1 MGKIKTIVKRDGREA
16 KFEREKIV
24 VAIWKSLKAGGD
36 AGKKISGKMLDK
48 RSKEW
53 CEARRLAK
61 IVEQILIKSNGGKK
75 WKVEEVQDVVEQV
88 LLAAGYEEVARAY
101 MLYRNRQNYLRLKG
115 NARQI
120 MERMYLKRN
129 ADGEV
134 IETPEEAIV
143 RVATCV
149 ANAELRIHAKPSL
162 PAGRG
167 RAGKNKELWK
177 GRFVEQMRSLKFVP
191 AGCYFRGAGNE
202 KNGSLAN
209 CFVLSVG
216 DSIGEIFETVKQAA
230 LIHQMGGGT
239 GFNFSHLRPKGDLV
253 GSGGLASGPINFMKA
268 FDAETEIVMQ
278 GGTHRGA
285 NMGILNVDHPDIF
298 EFMRAKSVDGE
309 VRNFNISV
317 GITDKFM
324 RAVKKNGKWALRNPR
339 DKKIVKKILAKEL
352 WKELVSLAHA
362 TGDPG
367 VIFLDEINRNNPILK
382 ELGPIEATN
391 VCGEVPLHPF
401 DVCNLGSINL
411 AKFVKKPFW
420 EKNVKPTQKR
430 GKLQAKSEKQQR
442 KRQNYE
448 DNIDWEGLKETVKIA
463 VRFLD
468 NGVDVSTYPIA
479 QIEEMAKKM
488 RRIGLG
494 VMGWADMLVQ
504 LGVRYDSKEGVELA
518 EKVMGM
524 IQKKAWEASKE
535 LAEEK
540 GVFPL
545 WKRSDWAKKQKMR
558 NVAVTTIAPTGKISM
573 IADCSSGIEPYYAL
587 EYNYRAISNKG
598 LSYKNKYYEK
608 AKKNFK
614 VQISNYFKSKSKIK
628 DQRSKFLREV
638 FKTTHEIKPD
648 WHIKMQAAF
657 QKYTDNAV
665 SKTINFRKEAIVKE
679 IEKAYM
685 LAWELGC
692 KGVTVY
698 RDGSK
703 SGQIIDSKRDERQE
717 KELLQSQIQV
727 TPLSKRAYQLERRE
741 LVQEAMKDNCPECG
755 GEIEMA
761 EGCNLCR
768 NCGWSKCSV

>member
-1 MGKIKTIVKRDGREA
+1 MIKRIKTIIKRDGREA
-16 KFEREKIV
+16 KFEREKIA
-24 VAIWKSLKAGGD
+24 VAIWKSLKAKGRV
-36 AGKKISGKMLDK
+36 GKKILEEKLDK

-53 CEARRLAK
+53 LKAMRLAK

-88 LLAAGYEEVARAY
+88 LLAAGYEGIAKAY
-101 MLYRNRQNYLRLKG
+101 ILYRNRQNYLRLG
-115 NARQI
+115 ENAKQVMMSR
-120 MERMYLKRN
+120 YLWKN
-129 ADGEV
+129 KEGEV
-134 IETPEEAIV
+134 VETPEEAV
-143 RVATCV
+143 SRVATVV
-149 ANAELRIHAKPSL
+149 ATVEAPNS
-162 PAGRG
+162 
-167 RAGKNKELWK
+167 NWK
-177 GRFVEQMRSLKFVP
+177 DKFKEQMRSLKFLP
-191 AGCYFRGAGNE
+191 GGCYFRGAGN
-202 KNGSLAN
+202 KRNGSLAN
-209 CFVLSVG
+209 CFVLPVE
-216 DSIGEIFETVKQAA
+216 DSIEDIFETVKQAA

-278 GGTHRGA
+278 GGAHRGA

-324 RAVKKNGKWALRNPR
+324 RAVKKEREWALRNPR
-339 DKKIVKKILAKEL
+339 DKKIVKKVLAKEL
-352 WKELVSLAHA
+352 WEELVSLAHA

-367 VIFLDEINRNNPILK
+367 VIFLDVINRNNPVLK

-391 VCGEVPLHPF
+391 VCGEVPLHSF

-420 EKNVKPTQKR
+420 
-430 GKLQAKSEKQQR
+430 AKSEKRKTKNEKQQF
-442 KRQNYE
+442 KIQNYE
-448 DNIDWEGLKETVKIA
+448 NNIDWEGLKETVKIA

-468 NGVDVSTYPIA
+468 NGVDVSTYPIS

-504 LGVRYDSKEGVELA
+504 LGVRYDSGQGVELA

-545 WKRSDWAKKQKMR
+545 WEKSDWVKKQKMR
-558 NVAVTTIAPTGKISM
+558 NVAVTTIAPTGTISM
-573 IADCSSGIEPYYAL
+573 VADCSSGIEPYFAL
-587 EYNYRAISNKG
+587 EYKKKVVSRGG
-598 LSYKNKYYEK
+598 LSYQNKYYESVK
-608 AKKNFK
+608 SAQKRGKLQAKNEK
-614 VQISNYFKSKSKIK
+614 Q
-628 DQRSKFLREV
+628 QRKRQNLLKLIGEV
-638 FKTTHEIKPD
+638 FKTAHEIKPD

-665 SKTINFRKEAIVKE
+665 SKTINFREKATIREVD
-679 IEKAYM
+679 KAYM
-685 LAWELGC
+685 MAWKLGC

-698 RDGSK
+698 RDGSR
-703 SGQIIDSKRDERQE
+703 SGQVLEDQAKD
-717 KELLQSQIQV
+717 KDDKLMQSQMEV

-741 LVQEAMKDNCPECG
+741 LVQETMNDSCPECG
-755 GEIEMA
+755 GEIEMV

-768 NCGWSKCSV
+768 NCGWSKCLV

>member
-1 MGKIKTIVKRDGREA
+1 MGKIKTIIKRDGREA
-16 KFEREKIV
+16 KFEREKIA
-24 VAIWKSLKAGGD
+24 VAIWKSLKAKGKV
-36 AGKKISGKMLDK
+36 GKKILEEKLDK

-53 CEARRLAK
+53 RKAMRLAK
-61 IVEQILIKSNGGKK
+61 IVEQILIKSNPTKANAFRRAGGDKK

-88 LLAAGYEEVARAY
+88 LLAAGYEEIAKAY
-101 MLYRNRQNYLRLKG
+101 MLYRDRQNYLRLKG

-134 IETPEEAIV
+134 IETPEEAIA

-149 ANAELRIHAKPSL
+149 ADT
-162 PAGRG
+162 
-167 RAGKNKELWK
+167 ELWK
-177 GRFVEQMRSLKFVP
+177 RKFIAQMRSLKFVP

-216 DSIGEIFETVKQAA
+216 DSIEDIFETVKQAA

-239 GFNFSHLRPKGDLV
+239 GFNFSYLRPKGDLV

-339 DKKIVKKILAKEL
+339 DKKVVKKILAKEL

-367 VIFLDEINRNNPILK
+367 MIFLDEINRNNLILK

-391 VCGEVPLHPF
+391 VCGEQPLHPF

-420 EKNVKPTQKR
+420 SSENSKNSDVLR
-430 GKLQAKSEKQQR
+430 
-442 KRQNYE
+442 
-448 DNIDWEGLKETVKIA
+448 NIKWKELEETVKIA

-468 NGVDVSTYPIA
+468 NGVDVSTYPIP

-504 LGVRYDSKEGVELA
+504 LGVKYDSKEGVELA
-518 EKVMGM
+518 EKVMGV
-524 IQKKAWEASKE
+524 IQKKAREASKK

-545 WKRSDWAKKQKMR
+545 WKKSDWVKKHKMR
-558 NVAVTTIAPTGKISM
+558 NIAVTTIAPTGKISM

-587 EYNYRAISNKG
+587 EYNYRAISDRG
-598 LSYKNKYYEK
+598 LSYKNKYYES
-608 AKKNFK
+608 AKLKTQNLPAGR
-614 VQISNYFKSKSKIK
+614 QASKLI
-628 DQRSKFLREV
+628 REV
-638 FKTTHEIKPD
+638 FKTTHEIKPE

-665 SKTINFRKEAIVKE
+665 SKTINFRREATVKE
-679 IEKAYM
+679 IERAYM
-685 LAWELGC
+685 MAWELGC

-703 SGQIIDSKRDERQE
+703 TGQIIDSKKDERRN
-717 KELLQSQIQV
+717 KKLLQSQIQV
-727 TPLSKRAYQLERRE
+727 TPLSKRAYKLERRE
-741 LVQEAMKDNCPECG
+741 LVEEATKDSCPECG
-755 GEIEMA
+755 GKLEMA

-768 NCGWSKCSV
+768 NCGWSKCLI

>member
-1 MGKIKTIVKRDGREA
+1 MGKIKTIIKRDGREA
-16 KFEREKIV
+16 KFEREKIT
-24 VAIWKSLKAGGD
+24 VAIWKSLKAKGRV
-36 AGKKISGKMLDK
+36 GKKILEEKLDK

-53 CEARRLAK
+53 LKAMRLSK
-61 IVEQILIKSNGGKK
+61 IVEQILIKSSGGKK

-88 LLAAGYEEVARAY
+88 LLAAGYEEVAKAY
-101 MLYRNRQNYLRLKG
+101 MLYRDRQNYLRLKG

-129 ADGEV
+129 VDGEV
-134 IETPEEAIV
+134 IETPEEAIA
-143 RVATCV
+143 RVATCA
-149 ANAELRIHAKPSL
+149 ANAELRI
-162 PAGRG
+162 
-167 RAGKNKELWK
+167 KNKELWK
-177 GRFVEQMRSLKFVP
+177 GKFVEQMRSLKFVP

-209 CFVLSVG
+209 CFVLPVK
-216 DSIGEIFETVKQAA
+216 DSIEDIFETVKQAA

-239 GFNFSHLRPKGDLV
+239 GFNFSYLRPKGDLV

-339 DKKIVKKILAKEL
+339 DKKVVKKILAKEL

-367 VIFLDEINRNNPILK
+367 MIFLDEINRNNLILK

-391 VCGEVPLHPF
+391 VCGEQPLHPF
-401 DVCNLGSINL
+401 DVCNLGSVNL

-420 EKNVKPTQKR
+420 SQATQPEA
-430 GKLQAKSEKQQR
+430 GAVGSKQQAI
-442 KRQNYE
+442 N
-448 DNIDWEGLKETVKIA
+448 NIDWEGLEETVKIA

-468 NGVDVSTYPIA
+468 NGVDVSTYPIP
-479 QIEEMAKKM
+479 QVEEMAKKM

-518 EKVMGM
+518 EKVMGV
-524 IQKKAWEASKE
+524 IQKKAWEESKK

-545 WKRSDWAKKQKMR
+545 WKKSDWVKKHKMR
-558 NVAVTTIAPTGKISM
+558 NIAVTTIAPTGKISM

-587 EYNYRAISNKG
+587 EYNYRAISDKG
-598 LSYKNKYYEK
+598 LSYKNKYYK
-608 AKKNFK
+608 NAKRKTQNAK
-614 VQISNYFKSKSKIK
+614 LV
-628 DQRSKFLREV
+628 REV
-638 FKTTHEIKPD
+638 FKTTHEIKPE
-648 WHIKMQAAF
+648 WHIKMQVAF

-665 SKTINFRKEAIVKE
+665 SKTINFRKDATVKE
-679 IEKAYM
+679 IERAYM
-685 LAWELGC
+685 MAWELGC

-703 SGQIIDSKRDERQE
+703 SGQIIDSKKDERR
-717 KELLQSQIQV
+717 KKLLQSQIQV
-727 TPLSKRAYQLERRE
+727 TPLSKRAYRLERRE
-741 LVQEAMKDNCPECG
+741 LVEEATKDNCPECG
-755 GEIEMA
+755 GKIEMA

-768 NCGWSKCSV
+768 NCGWSKCLA